1 MFDLETY
8 RDDCSRLTL
17 GQDKLEEMISV
28 TEKTNKK
35 RLTRPVRTVLLTAVL
50 AATLGTAALA
60 ANPEVAEKV
69 QMFFGYTFAFTA
81 TDGSGLEAG
90 VVVKPGN
97 DAANIIAAGEL
108 PPMAFEVREGRSILT
123 LDGKELDVTEAM
135 EKDGYYQTEGD
146 SYTLRVLPDGTAV
159 VKLDNGTEDGISW
172 TFPLTAEGA
181 QLGDSKEVW
190 YGTMDDEGN
199 ITPDEEGVQIE
210 TPHTFTEDEDGN
222 LIPVGEE

>member
-1 MFDLETY
+1 M
-8 RDDCSRLTL
+8 
-17 GQDKLEEMISV
+17 
-28 TEKTNKK
+28 TEKTSKK
-35 RLTRPVRTVLLTAVL
+35 RLSRPVRTVLLAAAL
-50 AATLGTAALA
+50 AAALGTAALA

-69 QMFFGYTFAFTA
+69 QMFFGYTFSFTA
-81 TDGSGLEAG
+81 SDGSELEAG
-90 VVVKPGN
+90 VVVDPESFSA
-97 DAANIIAAGEL
+97 DHIMTAGEL

-135 EKDGYYQTEGD
+135 AKDGYYQTEGE

-159 VKLDNGTEDGISW
+159 VKLDNGTEEGISC

-199 ITPDEEGVQIE
+199 ITPDGEGVQIE